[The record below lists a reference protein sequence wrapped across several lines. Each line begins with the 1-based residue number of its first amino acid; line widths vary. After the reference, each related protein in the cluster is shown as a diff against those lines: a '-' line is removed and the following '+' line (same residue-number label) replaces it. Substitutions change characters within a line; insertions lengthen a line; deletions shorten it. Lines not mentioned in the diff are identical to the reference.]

1 MAATSDRQRRLRTD
15 KQRNRAHILEVADEL
30 FTEQGVAGSMDAIAK
45 RAGVGPGTLYRHFP
59 NREALIAG
67 LLQARNDELDRR
79 RERIHQEVSDP
90 GAALEQWLDV
100 LFEWAT
106 AFDGLPEPLRL
117 ALSETASPLA
127 FTCQGFVTMTEDFLS
142 VAREEGAAREGVRG
156 RDLFL
161 GVLAAA
167 WASSAVL
174 ADESSPRALRDL
186 LRDGW
191 AADLPGEHAQS
202 PTDPTSHD

>member
-1 MAATSDRQRRLRTD
+1 MAATSDRQRRPRTD

-191 AADLPGEHAQS
+191 AADLPGEHGQS